1 MLQPNSIFDGTY
13 RVEQVIGH
21 GGCGLV
27 YKAYHLRLQKYVVIK
42 QIYNENSAGTES
54 RREADILK
62 NLHHPYLPQVYD
74 LVYCDDGIY
83 TVMDYIEGADLES
96 YVLKGCTFSEK
107 DLRRWLH
114 QLLEVLDY
122 LHTRTPP
129 ILHSDIKP
137 ANIMLTKQ
145 GNICLIDFN
154 ISLDKAQEGAIRGC
168 SEFYGA
174 PEQIELVRCRRDGI
188 TTDIRLDARTDLY
201 SLAVSFYTLVTG
213 CIPPA
218 NMALRFDAAA
228 TARYSPGFLAVLEKG
243 MARDP
248 RRRYRSAKKMLAVL
262 ENLKKQEKGY
272 RCYLAL
278 QAVSW
283 LTAMLL
289 LSGSIYCMLRGGQAT
304 TMQQYRTR
312 LRQLTL
318 VVENGDDAL
327 IRRRAEELLQGEAY
341 QKILKSSPQDY
352 SAILHA
358 RGDCSYNDGNYAE
371 AAEYYRK
378 ALETAAAGDP
388 ALPVYYEDAAVAL
401 ALAGQTAEAQNV
413 LAEAVQNGLDST
425 HQAMAETAI
434 ALKNGDTQACLQAA
448 QKVLNGTDKEAAARA
463 CLLAADAVQNDPA
476 LQQQWLEAAD
486 RSQRTRTGLRRL
498 GEAYCQ
504 QAARANRPAEAKA
517 LYEKAQ
523 GCYAA
528 LCAMTA
534 PTSEDRLNL
543 AVVQLSLGNS
553 TAAISTLTALLQEQG
568 ENYRAELNLALAY
581 EQAGNDA
588 EAAHY
593 GSLALRHWRNTPQTD
608 REPESSE
615 TVQSL
620 LALQKRL
627 NF

>member
-228 TARYSPGFLAVLEKG
+228 
-243 MARDP
+243 
-248 RRRYRSAKKMLAVL
+248 
-262 ENLKKQEKGY
+262 
-272 RCYLAL
+272 
-278 QAVSW
+278 
-283 LTAMLL
+283 
-289 LSGSIYCMLRGGQAT
+289 
-304 TMQQYRTR
+304 
-312 LRQLTL
+312 
-318 VVENGDDAL
+318 
-327 IRRRAEELLQGEAY
+327 
-341 QKILKSSPQDY
+341 
-352 SAILHA
+352 
-358 RGDCSYNDGNYAE
+358 
-371 AAEYYRK
+371 
-378 ALETAAAGDP
+378 
-388 ALPVYYEDAAVAL
+388 
-401 ALAGQTAEAQNV
+401 
-413 LAEAVQNGLDST
+413 
-425 HQAMAETAI
+425 
-434 ALKNGDTQACLQAA
+434 
-448 QKVLNGTDKEAAARA
+448 AAR
-463 CLLAADAVQNDPA
+463 
-476 LQQQWLEAAD
+476 
-486 RSQRTRTGLRRL
+486 
-498 GEAYCQ
+498 
-504 QAARANRPAEAKA
+504 
-517 LYEKAQ
+517 
-523 GCYAA
+523 
-528 LCAMTA
+528 
-534 PTSEDRLNL
+534 
-543 AVVQLSLGNS
+543 
-553 TAAISTLTALLQEQG
+553 
-568 ENYRAELNLALAY
+568 
-581 EQAGNDA
+581 
-588 EAAHY
+588 
-593 GSLALRHWRNTPQTD
+593 
-608 REPESSE
+608 
-615 TVQSL
+615 
-620 LALQKRL
+620 
-627 NF
+627 

>member
-13 RVEQVIGH
+13 RVEQVIGR

-42 QIYNENSAGTES
+42 QIYNKNSAGTES
-54 RREADILK
+54 RRKADILK

-96 YVLKGCTFSEK
+96 YVLKDCTFSEK
-107 DLRRWLH
+107 DLRHWLH

-188 TTDIRLDARTDLY
+188 STDIRLDARTDLY

-218 NMALRFDAAA
+218 NMALRFDAAV
-228 TARYSPGFLAVLEKG
+228 TARYSLGFLAVLEKG

-248 RRRYRSAKKMLAVL
+248 RRRYRSAKKMLAAL

-289 LSGSIYCMLRGGQAT
+289 LSGSIYCMLRGGQAAA
-304 TMQQYRTR
+304 MQQYRTR

-318 VVENGDDAL
+318 AVENGDDAL

-341 QKILKSSPQDY
+341 QKILESSPQDY

-378 ALETAAAGDP
+378 ALET
-388 ALPVYYEDAAVAL
+388 
-401 ALAGQTAEAQNV
+401 
-413 LAEAVQNGLDST
+413 
-425 HQAMAETAI
+425 
-434 ALKNGDTQACLQAA
+434 
-448 QKVLNGTDKEAAARA
+448 AAARA

-523 GCYAA
+523 ECYVA

-553 TAAISTLTALLQEQG
+553 TAAISTLMALLQEQG